1 MSDLE
6 EIIDLNGKTYLS
18 FNMEK
23 EEEEKKIVGNKFE
36 DFEILQKL
44 GEGQFG
50 KVFKVISKLN
60 NKVYAMK
67 MVNLEKLISSNNEKA
82 YKLALN
88 ESKFLTDLSHPHII
102 KYYHNF
108 TQGDYLYII
117 VENAENGDMKD
128 FINAHRKSGTQIPEE
143 GLWNIFLQCMKGLA
157 YVHKMGVI
165 HRDIKPGNILMD
177 NNLTV
182 KIGDFGVSA
191 VKKNKEGENDDNPN
205 VQYLNAS
212 YMQYGGTLV
221 YTEGYKAKE
230 LEKKEKEKV
239 EYDQKIDVYS
249 MGVTFYELC
258 HFHLPKKRGKES
270 KVNYSKEMLDIINE
284 MLEEDKDKRQTSE
297 YFLDKIRKEI
307 SKKYNRNT
315 SIDAIVRCLFT
326 FEDLTNYYIQL
337 KKNEIIQNKPMAEA
351 FVECLENFTGED
363 MTFYLNSIKYF
374 REILC
379 IENTKFDKTKE
390 IEPKSVLAFLIRKLV
405 NEMNSDT
412 LLENK
417 MNNYY
422 IKSGEEKAR
431 TSKEEMKIIFEKKF
445 FTQLNSYI
453 RQKMMGLAKHV
464 FICDNCKI
472 KTFSFSGYFFVTM
485 DLEKILQYMNPSV
498 ENYFY
503 FENKYYT
510 KIEKYC
516 IKCLMRTQHQKYK
529 QYYTAP
535 DYLIVTVQR
544 GKNDS
549 CRVPILLSQNI
560 DLTNLIEMQGKKY
573 KLVGFIN
580 KNYENDR
587 YISFIEFYYDKKWY
601 RCEGDKVNE
610 YSPYDHTN
618 MFNDSKGEL
627 IMAFYKAM

>member
-67 MVNLEKLISSNNEKA
+67 MVNLKKLISANNDKA

-191 VKKNKEGENDDNPN
+191 VKKNKDGENDDNPN

-212 YMQYGGTLV
+212 YMQCGGTLV
-221 YTEGYKAKE
+221 FTEGYKAKE
-230 LEKKEKEKV
+230 LEKKGKEKV

-297 YFLDKIRKEI
+297 YFLDKIREEI
-307 SKKYNRNT
+307 SRKYNRNT

-326 FEDLTNYYIQL
+326 FEDITNYYIQL
-337 KKNEIIQNKPMAEA
+337 KKNEIIQNKPMTKA
-351 FVECLENFTGED
+351 FIECLENFTVED
-363 MTFYLNSIKYF
+363 IIFYLNSIRYF
-374 REILC
+374 RVILC
-379 IENTKFDKTKE
+379 I
-390 IEPKSVLAFLIRKLV
+390 
-405 NEMNSDT
+405 
-412 LLENK
+412 
-417 MNNYY
+417 
-422 IKSGEEKAR
+422 
-431 TSKEEMKIIFEKKF
+431 
-445 FTQLNSYI
+445 
-453 RQKMMGLAKHV
+453 
-464 FICDNCKI
+464 
-472 KTFSFSGYFFVTM
+472 
-485 DLEKILQYMNPSV
+485 
-498 ENYFY
+498 
-503 FENKYYT
+503 
-510 KIEKYC
+510 
-516 IKCLMRTQHQKYK
+516 
-529 QYYTAP
+529 
-535 DYLIVTVQR
+535 
-544 GKNDS
+544 
-549 CRVPILLSQNI
+549 
-560 DLTNLIEMQGKKY
+560 
-573 KLVGFIN
+573 
-580 KNYENDR
+580 
-587 YISFIEFYYDKKWY
+587 
-601 RCEGDKVNE
+601 
-610 YSPYDHTN
+610 
-618 MFNDSKGEL
+618 
-627 IMAFYKAM
+627 

>member
-191 VKKNKEGENDDNPN
+191 VKKNKEGEMQVICNMVELWFILRVTKLKNWKRKKKKK
-205 VQYLNAS
+205 LNMIKKLMCIQWVLPFMNCAIS
-212 YMQYGGTLV
+212 IYRKKG
-221 YTEGYKAKE
+221 
-230 LEKKEKEKV
+230 EKK
-239 EYDQKIDVYS
+239 
-249 MGVTFYELC
+249 
-258 HFHLPKKRGKES
+258 
-270 KVNYSKEMLDIINE
+270 
-284 MLEEDKDKRQTSE
+284 
-297 YFLDKIRKEI
+297 
-307 SKKYNRNT
+307 
-315 SIDAIVRCLFT
+315 VRLIT
-326 FEDLTNYYIQL
+326 L
-337 KKNEIIQNKPMAEA
+337 KK
-351 FVECLENFTGED
+351 C
-363 MTFYLNSIKYF
+363 
-374 REILC
+374 
-379 IENTKFDKTKE
+379 
-390 IEPKSVLAFLIRKLV
+390 
-405 NEMNSDT
+405 
-412 LLENK
+412 
-417 MNNYY
+417 
-422 IKSGEEKAR
+422 
-431 TSKEEMKIIFEKKF
+431 
-445 FTQLNSYI
+445 
-453 RQKMMGLAKHV
+453 
-464 FICDNCKI
+464 
-472 KTFSFSGYFFVTM
+472 
-485 DLEKILQYMNPSV
+485 
-498 ENYFY
+498 
-503 FENKYYT
+503 
-510 KIEKYC
+510 
-516 IKCLMRTQHQKYK
+516 
-529 QYYTAP
+529 
-535 DYLIVTVQR
+535 
-544 GKNDS
+544 
-549 CRVPILLSQNI
+549 
-560 DLTNLIEMQGKKY
+560 
-573 KLVGFIN
+573 
-580 KNYENDR
+580 
-587 YISFIEFYYDKKWY
+587 
-601 RCEGDKVNE
+601 
-610 YSPYDHTN
+610 
-618 MFNDSKGEL
+618 
-627 IMAFYKAM
+627 

>member
-6 EIIDLNGKTYLS
+6 EIKDLNGKAYLS

-23 EEEEKKIVGNKFE
+23 EEEEKKCVGNKFE
-36 DFEILQKL
+36 DFEILQLL

-67 MVNLEKLISSNNEKA
+67 MVNLEKLISENNEKA

-88 ESKFLTDLSHPHII
+88 EAKFLTDLSHPHII

-117 VENAENGDMKD
+117 VENAENGDMKN
-128 FINAHRKSGTQIPEE
+128 FINAHKKSGIHIPEE
-143 GLWNIFLQCMKGLA
+143 GLWSIFLQCMKGLA

-177 NNLTV
+177 NNMTF

-191 VKKNKEGENDDNPN
+191 VKKNNIEENNDNPN
-205 VQYLNAS
+205 VRYLNAS
-212 YMQYGGTLV
+212 YMKCGGTIV
-221 YTEGYKAKE
+221 FTEGYQAKE
-230 LEKKEKEKV
+230 LKERA

-258 HFHLPKKRGKES
+258 YFHKPEKFGKEN
-270 KVNYSKEMLDIINE
+270 KVNYSKEMLDIIKE
-284 MLEEDKDKRQTSE
+284 MLEEDKNKRQTSE
-297 YFLDKIRKEI
+297 YFLDKIRLEF

-315 SIDAIVRCLFT
+315 SINAIVRCLYT
-326 FEDLTNYYIQL
+326 FEDITNYYINL
-337 KKNEIIQNKPMAEA
+337 NIKEIQNKPMTKA
-351 FVECLENFTGED
+351 FIECLKNFTGEY
-363 MTFYLNSIKYF
+363 MIFYLNSIKYF

-390 IEPKSVLAFLIRKLV
+390 IEPKSVLAFLIRKLF
-405 NEMNSDT
+405 NEMNSKT
-412 LLENK
+412 VLENK
-417 MNNYY
+417 TNNYY
-422 IKSGEEKAR
+422 IKSGEEKAK
-431 TSKEEMKIIFEKKF
+431 TNKEEMKIIFEKKF
-445 FTQLNSYI
+445 FSQFNPYL
-453 RQKMMGLAKHV
+453 RQKMMGLSKDV
-464 FICDNCKI
+464 FICENCKI

-485 DLEKILQYMNPSV
+485 DLEKILQYMDPSF
-498 ENYFY
+498 ENFFY

-510 KIEKYC
+510 MVEKYC
-516 IKCLMRTQHQKYK
+516 SKCLMRTQHQKHK
-529 QYYTAP
+529 QFYTAP
-535 DYLIVTVQR
+535 DYLIITVQR

-549 CRVPILLSQNI
+549 CRVPIPINQYI
-560 DLTNLIEMQGKKY
+560 DLTKLIEMQGKKY

-580 KNYENDR
+580 KNYQNER
-587 YISFIEFYYDKKWY
+587 YISYFEFQYHKKWY
-601 RCEGDKVNE
+601 KSEGDNVDECN
-610 YSPYDHTN
+610 P
-618 MFNDSKGEL
+618 NDYKNIFSDSRGEL
-627 IMAFYKAM
+627 IMAFYKAL